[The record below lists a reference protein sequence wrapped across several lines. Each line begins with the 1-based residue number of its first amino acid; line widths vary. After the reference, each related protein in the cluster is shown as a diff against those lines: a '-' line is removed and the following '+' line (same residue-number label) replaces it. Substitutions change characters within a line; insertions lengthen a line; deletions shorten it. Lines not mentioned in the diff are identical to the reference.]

1 MVRNESNVDRTVRA
15 LVGAVLLIAW
25 VAGWLTGTLAVVLGV
40 VGIVLLATAAMGFC
54 PLYRVLGISTCP
66 VPQKR

>member
-1 MVRNESNVDRTVRA
+1 MVRNESNVDRVVRA

-25 VAGWLTGTLAVVLGV
+25 MAGWVAGTLAIVLGV
-40 VGIVLLATAAMGFC
+40 VGVVLLATAAAGFC
-54 PLYRVLGISTCP
+54 PLYRLFGVSTCA

>member
-1 MVRNESNVDRTVRA
+1 MVRNESNVDRIVRA

-25 VAGWLTGTLAVVLGV
+25 VAGWLTGTLAIVLGIVGVVLLV
-40 VGIVLLATAAMGFC
+40 TATVGFC
-54 PLYRVLGISTCP
+54 PLYRVLGVSTRA

>member
-1 MVRNESNVDRTVRA
+1 MVRNESNVDRIIRA

-25 VAGWLTGTLAVVLGV
+25 VAGWVTGALAIVLGI
-40 VGIVLLATAAMGFC
+40 VGIVLLATAAAGFC
-54 PLYRVLGISTCP
+54 PMYRLLGVSTCA